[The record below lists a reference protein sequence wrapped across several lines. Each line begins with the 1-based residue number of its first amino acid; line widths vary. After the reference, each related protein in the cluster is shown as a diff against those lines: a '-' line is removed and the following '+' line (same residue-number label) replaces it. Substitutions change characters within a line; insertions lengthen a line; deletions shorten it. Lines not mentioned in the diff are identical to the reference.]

1 MALVHTLVHSE
12 VVSHLAG
19 GHFRKPDVYDV
30 LLGHTTT
37 LQLLT
42 VQPDG
47 SHVCVSRQPAHAVIR
62 DLAVLPW
69 TCSNAGKELVVS
81 LGLLRLALLSR
92 SLCLLQ
98 AGCCT
103 CKWKDLYAWC
113 QRCCC

>member
-37 LQLLT
+37 LQLLA

-47 SHVCVSRQPAHAVIR
+47 SLACISRQPAHAVIR

-81 LGLLRLALLSR
+81 LIDLDSGAVAAGLVLTRGILITR
-92 SLCLLQ
+92 
-98 AGCCT
+98 CT
-103 CKWKDLYAWC
+103 PAH
-113 QRCCC
+113 RPA

>member
-81 LGLLRLALLSR
+81 LVAL
-92 SLCLLQ
+92 
-98 AGCCT
+98 
-103 CKWKDLYAWC
+103 DLWAYCGWPC
-113 QRCCC
+113 